1 MKGFNKKR
9 AILVSESVNDIGV
22 ENTMREYDLTYST
35 VERYIRFAREKVYRN
50 GEPRILV
57 MDIECLPIVA
67 TTWNV
72 WNTNIAPVNIINDWT
87 MLSFSYK
94 WLGEKDVH
102 NFVLTPKQAKN
113 RDDKQMVI
121 DIHKLFNDA
130 DIIIGYNS
138 IKFDEKKMNSKFLEF
153 GLAKPSPYQ
162 SIDLYRTVKKNF
174 ANTYNKMD
182 WTNKILGLDR
192 KLEHTGMKLWMDC
205 HNGVKDA
212 LNTMAEYNDVDVL
225 ITEQLYFAIRG
236 WINNHPNLG
245 LYYDADTPICHKC
258 GSVHLKDSD
267 SKHYTGASVFD
278 LYECEDCGAYSR
290 AKSRSHTT
298 ELRPY

>member
-1 MKGFNKKR
+1 MRGFNKKR
-9 AILVSESVNDIGV
+9 AIEVSESVNDIGV
-22 ENTMREYDLTYST
+22 ENTMREYNLTYST
-35 VERYIRFAREKVYRN
+35 VERYIRFSREKVYRN

-102 NFVLTPKQAKN
+102 NLVLTPKQAKN
-113 RDDKQMVI
+113 RDDKGMVVA
-121 DIHKLFNDA
+121 IHDLFCEA

-153 GLAKPSPYQ
+153 GLHKPTPYQ
-162 SIDLYRTVKKNF
+162 SIDLYQTVKKNF

-192 KLEHTGMKLWMDC
+192 KLEHSGMQLWMDC
-205 HNGVKDA
+205 HNGDKKA
-212 LNTMAEYNDVDVL
+212 LAIMAEYNDVDVL
-225 ITEQLYFAIRG
+225 ITEQLYLAIRG
-236 WINNHPNLG
+236 WIHNHPNLG
-245 LYYDADTPICHKC
+245 LYYDSKVPLCHKC
-258 GSVHLKDSD
+258 GSSD
-267 SKHYTGASVFD
+267 ITLSKEKHYTSSSVFD
-278 LYECEDCGAYSR
+278 LYECKCGAYSR

-298 ELRPY
+298 ELRRG

>member
-9 AILVSESVNDIGV
+9 AIEVSESVNDIGM

-35 VERYIRFAREKVYRN
+35 VERYIRFAREKVYRT

-72 WNTNIAPVNIINDWT
+72 WNANIAPVNIINDWT

-94 WLGEKDVH
+94 WLGDKDVH
-102 NFVLTPKQAKN
+102 NFILTPKEAKN

-121 DIHKLFNDA
+121 DIHKLFNEA

-205 HNGVKDA
+205 HAGNKEA
-212 LNTMAEYNDVDVL
+212 LDIMAEYNDVDVL

-236 WINNHPNLG
+236 WIKGHPNMALFQE
-245 LYYDADTPICHKC
+245 TSNNVCHKC
-258 GSVHLKDSD
+258 GSHDIVL
-267 SKHYTGASVFD
+267 SKEKHRTAASTFD
-278 LYECEDCGAYSR
+278 LYECNSCGGYSR

>member
-1 MKGFNKKR
+1 MVKQERAKEIRDMVNKDG
-9 AILVSESVNDIGV
+9 ID
-22 ENTMREYDLTYST
+22 ST
-35 VERYIRFAREKVYRN
+35 VSHFGLTHETVSRYVRLANEVKFKDS
-50 GEPRILV
+50 EPRVLV

-102 NFVLTPKQAKN
+102 NFILTPAQAKA
-113 RDDKQMVI
+113 RDDRDMVI
-121 DIHKLFNDA
+121 SIHKLFNEA

-153 GLAKPSPYQ
+153 RLPKPTPYQ
-162 SIDLYRTVKKNF
+162 SIDLYRTVKQNF

-192 KLEHTGMKLWMDC
+192 KLEHSGMQLWMDC
-205 HNGVKDA
+205 HNGVKKA
-212 LNTMAEYNDVDVL
+212 LDVMAEYNDVDVL

-236 WINNHPNLG
+236 WIKNHPNMALFQET
-245 LYYDADTPICHKC
+245 DDNVCHKC
-258 GSVHLKDSD
+258 GSHDIVP
-267 SKHYTGASVFD
+267 SKEKHRTAASVFD
-278 LYECEDCGAYSR
+278 LYECKSCGGYSR